1 MEQWILMRCSWYK
14 MILFNAV
21 TTDYNDYTQVRMSS
35 LIDSWPW
42 TWNHRFVGRCPTN
55 QGCRISRC
63 PSGGGGC
70 PDDGNRMEIAW
81 RKTCDRSHL
90 WPKNSFLFFLF
101 GKQFQAFLK
110 GRSGDVIPKG
120 SLVLGKSALIFTS
133 LICNTLQEQIP
144 ITFPIIFQGS
154 TCYSF
159 SLFRPQRCGT
169 GHSIRT
175 VLALLH
181 GCGCCGV

>member
-1 MEQWILMRCSWYK
+1 MRWQQTIMTILKYAWVVWLIHGHEPETIGLLDGVLPTKAAGYQDVR
-14 MILFNAV
+14 
-21 TTDYNDYTQVRMSS
+21 QVVGVARM
-35 LIDSWPW
+35 
-42 TWNHRFVGRCPTN
+42 
-55 QGCRISRC
+55 
-63 PSGGGGC
+63 
-70 PDDGNRMEIAW
+70 MEIAW
-81 RKTCDRSHL
+81 KSPEEKL
-90 WPKNSFLFFLF
+90 AIGLIYGQKNSFLFFLF